1 VFRKKRTSIDTT
13 IRIALERAF
22 NQNSK
27 PSSEE
32 VYYISE
38 SLNMEKVILTVLKR
52 QQDEMVGRMEN

>member
-38 SLNMEKVILTVLKR
+38 SLNMEKVYY
-52 QQDEMVGRMEN
+52 QF

>member
-1 VFRKKRTSIDTT
+1 
-13 IRIALERAF
+13 LERAF

-38 SLNMEKVILTVLKR
+38 SLNMEKVLLTVLKG
-52 QQDEMVGRMEN
+52 QQDELVG